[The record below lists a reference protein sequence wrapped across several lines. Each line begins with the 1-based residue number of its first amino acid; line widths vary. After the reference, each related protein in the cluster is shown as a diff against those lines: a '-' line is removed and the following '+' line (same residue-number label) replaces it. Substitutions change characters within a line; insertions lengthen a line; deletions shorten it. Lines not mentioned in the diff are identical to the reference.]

1 MILGLLLLGEGK
13 GVLDGVVFRSVL
25 SKLGAGV
32 LKFSLVFIPFSS
44 SFLRTV
50 KIFSKVLYSKV
61 GRGLT
66 SV

>member
-32 LKFSLVFIPFSS
+32 LKFSRVY
-44 SFLRTV
+44 SFLFFLFATV

-66 SV
+66 SD